1 MQLVPAILT
10 VSILFGAAAARAEQ
24 PQALS
29 ADVDGKAF
37 VSDDDSILLVPVA
50 GTFTLMA
57 STKGAAAYP
66 PPKTP
71 IDRLS
76 VTCDDPKGKPVRFDS
91 QKFANRN
98 ACRASFEKGEDK
110 AAGVA
115 EVEYELDT
123 SSKQNFFEISAVT
136 GKVYEGTF
144 QFSMKAANGAKLT
157 ITSGKFKAE
166 DRQL

>member
-1 MQLVPAILT
+1 MRLVPAILT
-10 VSILFGAAAARAEQ
+10 LTILCGAAAARAEQ
-24 PQALS
+24 SQALS
-29 ADVDGKAF
+29 ADVDGTTF

-50 GTFTLMA
+50 GTFTLIA
-57 STKGAAAYP
+57 STKGSTAYP
-66 PPKTP
+66 PPKSP

-76 VTCDDPKGKPVRFDS
+76 VTCDDPNGKPMRFDS

-110 AAGVA
+110 AAGTP
-115 EVEYELDT
+115 EVEYELDS
-123 SSKQNFFEISAVT
+123 SSKTNAFEFTAVN

-157 ITSGKFKAE
+157 ITSGKFKVE